1 MILKS
6 IETPAYIIRKNI
18 LKESIESFKIVLNK
32 NFSKSILSYSLKTNS
47 LPYVLKM
54 IKYYNAYAEVV
65 SHDEYELAKL
75 IGFKIEN
82 IVYNGPL
89 KSKETFL
96 EALKNGAIVNI
107 ETKLEIEWLKDL
119 PQDISY
125 SIGIRINIDLG
136 LISPEDAKEDE
147 YYSRF
152 GFSVENGEFKNAL
165 LKLSEF
171 ANVKLKGLHVHRTTQ
186 TRSIDIYEKI
196 GTYVGYISNKY
207 SLSLSYVDMGGGFY
221 GIMDNK
227 PSFQDYC
234 NAIKKGL
241 KKNINLENLT
251 IIVEPGSAIA
261 ASAIDFISSVV
272 DVKKIRDFYVIT
284 TDGSRNDVDPFYR
297 KKNYFYE
304 IVSDDLDEEKV
315 SLQIVCGGTCLEND
329 KMFKINDK
337 SLLQVGDKILY
348 KKVGAYTMSLSPLFI
363 RFFPDIYIEEND
375 NYCLARKKWSA
386 SDFFNIY
393 DTIDI

>member
-1 MILKS
+1 MLALEFQFIINNMILKS

-152 GFSVENGEFKNAL
+152 GFAV
-165 LKLSEF
+165 
-171 ANVKLKGLHVHRTTQ
+171 
-186 TRSIDIYEKI
+186 
-196 GTYVGYISNKY
+196 
-207 SLSLSYVDMGGGFY
+207 
-221 GIMDNK
+221 
-227 PSFQDYC
+227 
-234 NAIKKGL
+234 
-241 KKNINLENLT
+241 
-251 IIVEPGSAIA
+251 
-261 ASAIDFISSVV
+261 
-272 DVKKIRDFYVIT
+272 
-284 TDGSRNDVDPFYR
+284 
-297 KKNYFYE
+297 
-304 IVSDDLDEEKV
+304 
-315 SLQIVCGGTCLEND
+315 
-329 KMFKINDK
+329 
-337 SLLQVGDKILY
+337 
-348 KKVGAYTMSLSPLFI
+348 
-363 RFFPDIYIEEND
+363 
-375 NYCLARKKWSA
+375 
-386 SDFFNIY
+386 
-393 DTIDI
+393 